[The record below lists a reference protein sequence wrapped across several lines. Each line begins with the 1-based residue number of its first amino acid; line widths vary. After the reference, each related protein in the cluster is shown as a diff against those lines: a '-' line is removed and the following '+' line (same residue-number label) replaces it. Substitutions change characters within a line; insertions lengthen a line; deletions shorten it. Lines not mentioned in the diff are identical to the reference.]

1 MLRQSNQETT
11 HILVL
16 QPLLWHT
23 LVSYHKTADF
33 ATRKRLGIFSSYPCI
48 LSYIDVKRST
58 TKLYV
63 NSLCT
68 TPPSTL
74 KVQSVDICS
83 RCFCTDLRMNNVE
96 GMRIC
101 INCGY
106 FVEEHS
112 SSTTSYNE
120 SYNGPQS
127 RILSNRTT
135 LPRVHAS
142 YIHKR
147 CHHFRSWLKRIQGHE
162 CITIPPEDRERIQQA
177 IIKYK
182 FNSEPD
188 YIEMRFILK
197 RLKLQKYY
205 NHVFLLINMFR
216 ADPMITLSKE
226 HEDILED
233 MFRKLQKPFGNNRG
247 RRVNMLSYSYIL
259 IKLCEHLGW
268 EDLSNALPKLISP
281 LKIYKQDQ
289 IWKLVCSSIDIPF
302 SKSIL

>member
-16 QPLLWHT
+16 QHSLWHI
-23 LVSYHKTADF
+23 LVSLHKTADF

-48 LSYIDVKRST
+48 LSYIHVTRDSQTSYVT
-58 TKLYV
+58 T
-63 NSLCT
+63 T
-68 TPPSTL
+68 TTVPVTL
-74 KVQSVDICS
+74 KVQSVDLCS
-83 RCFCTDLRMNNVE
+83 RCFCTDLRMNNIE

-127 RILSNRTT
+127 RILANRTT
-135 LPRVHAS
+135 LPRIHAN

-162 CITIPPEDRERIQQA
+162 SITIPCDDRKRIEEALLKYNYQEEPEYGEI
-177 IIKYK
+177 
-182 FNSEPD
+182 
-188 YIEMRFILK
+188 RFVLK
-197 RLKLQKYY
+197 RLQFQKYY
-205 NHVFLLINMFR
+205 NHIFLLVNMFR
-216 ADPMITLSKE
+216 KEPMITLSKE
-226 HEDILED
+226 NEDVLED
-233 MFRKLQKPFGNNRG
+233 LFRQLQKPFCTNRG

-259 IKLCEHLGW
+259 IKLCEYLGW
-268 EDLSNALPKLISP
+268 KDLSNVLPKLVSP
-281 LKIYKQDQ
+281 LKVYKQDQ
-289 IWKLVCSSIDIPF
+289 IWKRVCTSINIPF